1 MRKSFLQSSW
11 SRKAAIGFILTA
23 LCLGLF
29 VACDDSSSAGG
40 DGGSGGNR
48 GGIPDTVETFMELSD
63 YDCGKSQKCVATY
76 LTEYHNMAVC
86 DGDNGWVI
94 ATLIEKMDCDFS
106 SSSAKVTDKGSDAKS
121 SDSKS
126 NDPAEVT
133 DDSSDSKG
141 NPSSAGTSTK
151 SSNSNS
157 SGNDAKS
164 SSSAGKVA
172 YSSSEEMKN
181 AWNYLNPDINY
192 GEFTDERDG
201 QVYKTVKIGDQIWM
215 AQNLNYD
222 PGDVSSLGRY
232 AWSGC
237 YGDGALDEISKRIMT
252 EEEFAANCS
261 RYGRLYTWEVAMNKV
276 NCGYHYNCDIGNE
289 GTQGVCPKGW
299 HLPTKEEWKK
309 LVEPIASGVGD
320 QTTYWS
326 YLGASVELK
335 TADGWKEYSTST
347 SGTNASGFSA
357 LPAGFMYIGEFFRSK
372 GIGTFFWSSS
382 VYGSDESYCLRLQH
396 DDDSALLWGEW
407 KKNGFSV
414 RCLKDSD

>member
-1 MRKSFLQSSW
+1 
-11 SRKAAIGFILTA
+11 
-23 LCLGLF
+23 
-29 VACDDSSSAGG
+29 
-40 DGGSGGNR
+40 
-48 GGIPDTVETFMELSD
+48 
-63 YDCGKSQKCVATY
+63 
-76 LTEYHNMAVC
+76 
-86 DGDNGWVI
+86 
-94 ATLIEKMDCDFS
+94 
-106 SSSAKVTDKGSDAKS
+106 
-121 SDSKS
+121 
-126 NDPAEVT
+126 
-133 DDSSDSKG
+133 
-141 NPSSAGTSTK
+141 
-151 SSNSNS
+151 
-157 SGNDAKS
+157 
-164 SSSAGKVA
+164 
-172 YSSSEEMKN
+172 
-181 AWNYLNPDINY
+181 
-192 GEFTDERDG
+192 
-201 QVYKTVKIGDQIWM
+201 
-215 AQNLNYD
+215 LNYD

-237 YGDGALDEISKRIMT
+237 YGDGALDEISKRILT

-309 LVEPIASGVGD
+309 LVEPIASGVED
-320 QTTYWS
+320 LTTYWS

-382 VYGSDESYCLRLQH
+382 VYGSDKSYCLRLQH

-414 RCLKDSD
+414 RCVKDSE